1 MTESDKSDLPQIAP
15 ADIARHMLMPVA
27 ETLPATQLKVQILQE
42 QVAALIECI
51 SVMRCRIERL
61 EHGKRIDN

>member
-1 MTESDKSDLPQIAP
+1 MAEPAQ
-15 ADIARHMLMPVA
+15 ADIARHMLVPVA

-51 SVMRCRIERL
+51 SAMRIRIERL
-61 EHGKRIDN
+61 EHGQNTH